1 MLTLSEKRKKKYK
14 SNKKKIEEVGVM
26 MMMVPRESH
35 ALYSRARAVDV
46 VV

>member
-1 MLTLSEKRKKKYK
+1 MKKR
-14 SNKKKIEEVGVM
+14 IQVEQEEEEVGVM

-46 VV
+46 VVW